1 MDSKPGKRVV
11 LLAIRPRFAESIFNG
26 EKKVEFRKI
35 RFRQRISHMV
45 LYATKPIQK
54 IVGYFYVRHVA
65 ENTPQY
71 LWAHYRSVAGLNYE
85 EFRDYYTSSSKGI
98 AIEIG
103 NTWKFRKPVPLSKL
117 DNSFVIPQ
125 SFAYLP
131 VEIFE
136 AITNEYV
143 EEDSV
148 GPKECKA

>member
-1 MDSKPGKRVV
+1 V

-65 ENTPQY
+65 ENTPEY
-71 LWAHYRSVAGLNYE
+71 LWTRYGSVGGLSYK
-85 EFRDYYTSSSKGI
+85 EFRDYYATSRRGV

-103 NTWKFRKPVPLSKL
+103 SSWRFREPVPVSKL
-117 DNSFVIPQ
+117 DNSLITPQ

-131 VEIFE
+131 VEVFE
-136 AITNEYV
+136 AMTSRYV
-143 EEDSV
+143 
-148 GPKECKA
+148 